1 MKQIFNK
8 LKTVALVMVAS
19 LLSTYGFA
27 QDQISF
33 NEMSLS
39 IIQSIAFTSGY
50 DDMIELETS
59 KKLDIKRYKNEDR
72 TEAMYFTIAEKEIK
86 LLYSADKKLIY
97 ARTDF
102 DHYSNT
108 VFEKLEENGF
118 KRTDEPITMDNVFD
132 ASIWYY
138 NKNKYPYEYV
148 ISSESHSNTR
158 DIYIFN
164 KAFGNLKK
172 FM

>member
-1 MKQIFNK
+1 VLI
-8 LKTVALVMVAS
+8 AS

-39 IIQSIAFTSGY
+39 IIQSIAFTSTY

-72 TEAMYFTIAEKEIK
+72 TEAMYFTLVEKEIK

-102 DHYSNT
+102 DHYTNT

-118 KRTDEPITMDNVFD
+118 KRTDEPITDENVFGP
-132 ASIWYY
+132 SIWYY
-138 NKNKYPYEYV
+138 NKANYPYEYI
-148 ISSESHSNTR
+148 ISSQMYSNTR
-158 DIYIFN
+158 DIYIFD